1 MKKYQSANLY
11 ELNISEELA
20 DLRGLLPITMSPE
33 AFLTRFRVTRDA
45 LPKEVTVLDAL
56 KLADYPQSAELEI
69 FVSPDGDD
77 AAAGTKD
84 APLRTLGAAFQ
95 KVAGKGGATVTL
107 RGGSYALNGS
117 AVLDATHS
125 GRAGSPLILR
135 SADGERAVLT
145 TNTPISSDAALWRVA
160 DPATDPVAARLP
172 KEAQG
177 RVLCTTLAEQG
188 MTDEDI
194 PPIKLLR
201 EGPPCLYVGGEEY
214 TLARYPN
221 KSANIHELLYFT
233 HPYDAGTVTCRDGS
247 DLYWTWIDRANRDF
261 GGDPLHNVGWQ
272 FRLLNGKD
280 HFENPPARLQ
290 PDPTAEE
297 RAQFLLSWVNTGNIW
312 CYGST
317 FEGWEFGYYN
327 LAAKTEGRDFS
338 HYAEEDTEEKTPLL
352 GAFVPD
358 PDGPYTYRGER
369 GYYSLKSTTYNAY
382 GCKHSGNSPA
392 GRNTFYLFNAI
403 EALDEPGEW
412 FYDKETGVLYIYPKD
427 EGAFFGSAIGC
438 SNKESFAA
446 LLCEGLQNAIIDGI
460 AVDGSGDVG
469 ILLKDCRNVVL
480 QHVKVSN
487 TKKENMVIE
496 GSMRCA
502 VLYSDFS
509 AAYTAMLRFDGKKS
523 HDALTPTLNIV
534 QNCFFHDAKPTRQ
547 IALAVSGC
555 RMVVSHNYFR
565 NTCVS
570 ASNASE
576 CIVEY
581 NRFEG
586 GSADVVDGGMYS
598 VSGTSTR
605 GNHIRYNL
613 FHMFNETHNA
623 VYNDTMNGGNY
634 AYYNIVSTLNSK
646 CNHHKGW
653 YSSTGMGNIC
663 FGNLMVF
670 RDPWEVARAKS
681 KAGDEGEVLVI
692 GQGDNINQSPLFY
705 YYFGKEHAAVPCRLY
720 EFEKEGREELYR
732 MDYGPRGAYTTAHQS
747 LAGHWW
753 EGRKADEVKSYL
765 VVADAEARKRIDPA
779 YINHL
784 HGTAVIL
791 DALDHSDYRVKYFYL
806 PARPTGKSFT
816 SAAAPA
822 GTEIL
827 IPPYTVLDEN
837 YEEVEIPGRTLI
849 VPEDGKVTLTYEEIG
864 AMERL
869 RRAPAF
875 CVIENNVLLGGTPLM
890 DDKKN
895 IIGDVNEEL
904 MINDAAVK
912 EGYIDKKTGGWSHVA
927 RPRLGY
933 RKTSLEAYNFLRYD
947 YNSVMEDPRSCDYR
961 LRKEILADL
970 AKTLEPAEYEAVV
983 SLDATRTGPTYGFD
997 YAALGPVQRS

>member
-1 MKKYQSANLY
+1 MKKRENLY
-11 ELNISEELA
+11 ELNLSDRLEDIS
-20 DLRGLLPITMSPE
+20 DKLPLTMSAE
-33 AFLTRFRVTRDA
+33 AFLTRFKITRDA
-45 LPKEVTVLDAL
+45 LPKEVTVLDPLSLSA
-56 KLADYPQSAELEI
+56 YPASAECEI

-84 APLRTLGAAFQ
+84 APLRTPAAA
-95 KVAGKGGATVTL
+95 VARAAGKGGVTVTL
-107 RGGSYALNGS
+107 RGGTYALSEPIGLTEAHSGS
-117 AVLDATHS
+117 ADA
-125 GRAGSPLILR
+125 PFILR
-135 SADGERAVLT
+135 AAEGERAVLT
-145 TNTPISSDAALWRVA
+145 TNTPLSSDKTLWRVA

-172 KEAQG
+172 KAAQG
-177 RVLCTTLAEQG
+177 KVVCTTLAEQG
-188 MTDEDI
+188 LCDEDI

-221 KSANIHELLYFT
+221 KSVDIHGLLYFT
-233 HPYDAGTVTCRDGS
+233 HPYDTGTVTCRDGS
-247 DLYWTWIDRANRDF
+247 DLYWTWIDRANSEY
-261 GGDPLHNVGWQ
+261 GGDPMHNVGWQ

-297 RAQFLLSWVNTGNIW
+297 RAKFLLSWVNTGNIW

-338 HYAEEDTEEKTPLL
+338 HYAEGDTEEKTPLL

-358 PDGPYTYRGER
+358 PEGPYTYRGER
-369 GYYSLKSTTYNAY
+369 GYYSLKSTTNNAY

-412 FYDKETGVLYIYPKD
+412 FYDKETGILYIYPKD
-427 EGAFFGSAIGC
+427 EAAFYGSAIGC
-438 SNKESFAA
+438 SNKVAFSP
-446 LLCEGLQNAIIDGI
+446 LSCKGLRYAIVDGI
-460 AVDGSGDVG
+460 EVDGSGEAG
-469 ILLKDCRNVVL
+469 ISLDSCYNVVL
-480 QHVKVSN
+480 QHVKVTN
-487 TKKENMVIE
+487 TKKENLGIVD
-496 GSMRCA
+496 SARCA

-509 AAYTAMLRFDGKKS
+509 ASYTSMLRFSDKKS

-547 IALAVSGC
+547 IAASVSGC
-555 RMVVSHNYFR
+555 RMVISHNYFR
-565 NTCVS
+565 NTCVN
-570 ASNASE
+570 AGNASE
-576 CIVEY
+576 CIIEY

-586 GSADVVDGGMYS
+586 GSADVVDGGMYY

-720 EFEKEGREELYR
+720 EFEMEGREELYR
-732 MDYGPRGAYTTAHQS
+732 MDYGPRGKYATAHQS

-753 EGRKADEVKSYL
+753 EGRKADEIKSYL
-765 VVADAEARKRIDPA
+765 EVADAEARRRIDPA

-816 SAAAPA
+816 SSAAPA

-827 IPPYTVLDEN
+827 IPPYTVLNEK

-849 VPEDGKVTLTYEEIG
+849 VPEDGKITLTYEELG
-864 AMERL
+864 SMERL

-895 IIGDVNEEL
+895 IFGDVNEEL
-904 MINDAAVK
+904 RINDGAVK
-912 EGYIDKKTGGWSHVA
+912 EG
-927 RPRLGY
+927 
-933 RKTSLEAYNFLRYD
+933 
-947 YNSVMEDPRSCDYR
+947 
-961 LRKEILADL
+961 
-970 AKTLEPAEYEAVV
+970 
-983 SLDATRTGPTYGFD
+983 
-997 YAALGPVQRS
+997 

>member
-1 MKKYQSANLY
+1 MKTHPSANLY
-11 ELNISEELA
+11 ELNLSEELA
-20 DLRGLLPITMSPE
+20 DLRGKIPVTMSPE
-33 AFLTRFRVTRDA
+33 AFLERFRITRDA
-45 LPKEVTVLDAL
+45 LPKEVTVLEPL
-56 KLADYPQSAELEI
+56 GLSDYPRSAKLEV

-77 AAAGTKD
+77 AAEGTKE
-84 APLRTLGAAFQ
+84 APLRTPAAALK
-95 KVAGKGGATVTL
+95 KVAKKGGATVTL
-107 RGGSYALNGS
+107 RGGTYSLNESVELGHE
-117 AVLDATHS
+117 HS

-135 SADGERAVLT
+135 SAEGERAVLT
-145 TNTPISSDAALWRVA
+145 ANTPISSDRALWRVA

-177 RVLCTTLAEQG
+177 KVICTTLAAQG
-188 MTDEDI
+188 LTADDI

-221 KSANIHELLYFT
+221 KSATIHDLLYFT
-233 HPYDAGTVTCRDGS
+233 YPYDTGTVTCRDGS
-247 DLYWTWIDRANRDF
+247 DLYWTWIERADRDY
-261 GGDPLHNVGWQ
+261 GGEHRHNIGWQ

-280 HFENPPARLQ
+280 HFENPPSRLH

-338 HYAEEDTEEKTPLL
+338 HYAEDDTEEKTPLL

-358 PDGPYTYRGER
+358 PEGPYTYRGER
-369 GYYSLKSTTYNAY
+369 GYYSLKSTTFNMY

-412 FYDKETGVLYIYPKD
+412 FYDKETGILYVYPKD
-427 EGAFFGSAIGC
+427 ENAFYGSAVGC
-438 SNKESFAA
+438 SNKLAFSP
-446 LLCEGLQNAIIDGI
+446 LSCKDVRNVIIDGI
-460 AVDGSGDVG
+460 EVDGSGDSG
-469 ILLKDCRNVVL
+469 ILIDSCRNVVL
-480 QHVKVSN
+480 QHIKVSN
-487 TKKENMVIE
+487 TKKENL
-496 GSMRCA
+496 GLRNSARCA

-509 AAYTAMLRFDGKKS
+509 ASYTSMLSVSDKKS

-547 IALAVSGC
+547 IALSVSGC

-570 ASNASE
+570 AGNASE

-586 GSADVVDGGMYS
+586 GSADVVDGGMYY

-634 AYYNIVSTLNSK
+634 AYYNVVSTLGSK

-705 YYFGKEHAAVPCRLY
+705 YYFGKEHAAVSARRY
-720 EFEKEGREELYR
+720 DFVVEGREELYT
-732 MDYGPRGAYTTAHQS
+732 MDYGPRGAQETASQS

-753 EGRKADEVKSYL
+753 DGMKEGELNAYL
-765 VVADAEARKRIDPA
+765 GDGDVAARERIDPA

-784 HGTAVIL
+784 YGTAVIL
-791 DALDHSDYRVKYFYL
+791 DALNWSDYRVKYFYL
-806 PARPTGKSFT
+806 PARLTGKSFT
-816 SAAAPA
+816 SEAAPA
-822 GTEIL
+822 GTELL
-827 IPPYTVLDEN
+827 IPAYTYLNEN
-837 YEEVEIPGRTLI
+837 YEEVEVESRTLV
-849 VPEDGKVTLTYEEIG
+849 VPEDGKVTLTYEELG
-864 AMERL
+864 SMERL

-875 CVIENNVLLGGTPLM
+875 CVIENNILLGGTPYM
-890 DDKKN
+890 DADKN
-895 IIGDVNEEL
+895 ITGDVNPEI
-904 MINDAAVK
+904 MINDGAINEWYVNK
-912 EGYIDKKTGGWSHVA
+912 EGEWGPRK
-927 RPRLGY
+927 RLGY
-933 RKTSLEAYNFLRYD
+933 TPTSLEAHNFLRYD
-947 YNSVMEDPRSCDYR
+947 FSTVMQDARACDYT
-961 LRKEILADL
+961 LKKEILAEL
-970 AKTLEPAEYEAVV
+970 AETLEPSEYEAVTG
-983 SLDATRTGPTYGFD
+983 LDASLTGPTYGFD